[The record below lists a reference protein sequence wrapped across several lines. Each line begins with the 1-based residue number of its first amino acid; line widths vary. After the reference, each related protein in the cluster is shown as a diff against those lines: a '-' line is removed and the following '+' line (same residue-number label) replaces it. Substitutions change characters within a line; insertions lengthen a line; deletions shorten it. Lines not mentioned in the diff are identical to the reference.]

1 MSGLKSTS
9 WEVDALKNR
18 IVSSALT
25 IVTVSCLLFILS
37 TAVYADIG
45 DDTLKKGMTHADV
58 AALQE
63 KLNVLGYFE
72 GEEYTT
78 YFGDKTYAALK
89 AFQNDSGLK
98 PDGIAGKATFSALN
112 AAIRQKEMFPTDF
125 EPLKAGDTGDR
136 VVDIQ
141 TKLRNLDIYATEISS
156 VYDQATV
163 DAVASFQ
170 QLNGL
175 PQTGIVDTATF
186 IKLNTASSKIAADRA
201 SASRKL
207 VNSRA
212 VEYAKKYIGAPYKW
226 GASSGKAFDCSGF
239 TVYILKKFNVNLPR
253 TASSQFN
260 SGTKVA
266 KEDLQPG
273 DLVFF
278 TTYKKGPSH
287 VGMYI
292 GDNKFIHAS
301 SSVDRVTV
309 TDLDLNYYRQRYLG
323 ARRYE
328 LTESK

>member
-1 MSGLKSTS
+1 MVNFSLT
-9 WEVDALKNR
+9 A
-18 IVSSALT
+18 IV
-25 IVTVSCLLFILS
+25 VTCLLFILS

-63 KLNVLGYFE
+63 KLSVLGYFE

-89 AFQNDSGLK
+89 AFQKESGLK
-98 PDGIAGKATFSALN
+98 QDGIAGKNTFSALN
-112 AAIRQKEMFPTDF
+112 AAIMQKEILPADF

-141 TKLRNLDIYATEISS
+141 TKLRSLDIYKTEVTSIYDEATI
-156 VYDQATV
+156 A
-163 DAVASFQ
+163 AVMSFQ
-170 QLNGL
+170 QMNSLT
-175 PQTGIVDTATF
+175 QTGIVDTATL
-186 IKLNTASSKIAADRA
+186 IALNTASSKKVAERA
-201 SASRKL
+201 SASRR
-207 VNSRA
+207 VINSSA
-212 VEYAKKYIGAPYKW
+212 VEYARQFVGAPYKW

-239 TVYILKKFNVNLPR
+239 TVYIMKKFNVNLPR

-301 SSVDRVTV
+301 SSVDRVTI
-309 TDLDLNYYRQRYLG
+309 TDLDLKYYRQRYLG